1 MCRIARKSPVALAT
15 RSRVAPPPQATASFP
30 RPPEWCRAPGEA
42 RAKSLLERF
51 QQKWQR
57 FCGSE
62 TRQRNSGQERKA
74 DGAAG

>member
-1 MCRIARKSPVALAT
+1 VPDRPQEPGRARDTQPG
-15 RSRVAPPPQATASFP
+15 RAPAAQATASFP

-51 QQKWQR
+51 QQNWQR

-62 TRQRNSGQERKA
+62 TRQHKDLEPMF
-74 DGAAG
+74 